1 MSFIDVRVAELC
13 FSIKKE
19 IFSKKK
25 ETQFFLGY
33 IYFKTFSTNYYDNS
47 INLNT
52 DCARFK
58 MLTYI
63 HPLSVEGKYENTKEV
78 NR

>member
-33 IYFKTFSTNYYDNS
+33 IYFKLFLQ
-47 INLNT
+47 IIMII
-52 DCARFK
+52 A
-58 MLTYI
+58 
-63 HPLSVEGKYENTKEV
+63 
-78 NR
+78 